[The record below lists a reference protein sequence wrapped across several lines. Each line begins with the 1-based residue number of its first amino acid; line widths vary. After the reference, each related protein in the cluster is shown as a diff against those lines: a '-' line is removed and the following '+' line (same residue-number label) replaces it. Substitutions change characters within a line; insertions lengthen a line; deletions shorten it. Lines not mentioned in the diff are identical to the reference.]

1 MKKIWRQLT
10 RVWALGLLL
19 SGMFSSPVHAAR
31 GVPGSPEFG
40 IGARISPAA
49 ASADRA
55 ISLATEL
62 KPDWLAVEVDWSSLS
77 PEPGLEPDWSQLES
91 TINGGKLSAAAVM
104 LSITNPPGWALTSA
118 GPDPSNTA
126 DFVSALAVHFGTT
139 ITAVELFPAPN
150 TSAGWGASPNPS
162 EYFSVF
168 QAVKQQLAKQEIPLL
183 LVSGGLE
190 TNPSAD
196 DPDAWTDLDYLTGLY
211 TSGANTVMP
220 VIGLRFSAING
231 LPSAHPRKGGSN
243 VLRHY
248 EDVRRL
254 MTANGHVSGILWI
267 TYLGFPSGTTPIE
280 QTEWLS
286 EAYPQIRAQLYIGAA
301 FLQGINTCAGE
312 FNQCSEVSLLS
323 LTGAEHSFTPVLRG
337 ILAHNT
343 PNENIPGR
351 EKSKIFRKPR

>member
-1 MKKIWRQLT
+1 MKKFWHQLT
-10 RVWALGLLL
+10 RVLAYVILM
-19 SGMFSSPVHAAR
+19 SGMTSTPVHAAR
-31 GVPGSPEFG
+31 GIPGSPEFG
-40 IGARISPAA
+40 IGARLSPVTANTH
-49 ASADRA
+49 RA
-55 ISLATEL
+55 ISFATEL

-77 PEPGLEPDWSQLES
+77 PEPGVEPDWSKLES
-91 TINGGKLSAAAVM
+91 TLDGAKIPSAAVM
-104 LSITNPPGWALTSA
+104 LSVTNPPGWALTSA
-118 GPDPSNTA
+118 GPDPSITA
-126 DFVSALAVHFGTT
+126 DFISALAVRFGTT

-162 EYFSVF
+162 EYFTVF
-168 QAVKQQLAKQEIPLL
+168 QAVKQQLAKHEIPLL

-196 DPDAWTDLDYLTGLY
+196 DPDAWNDLDYLAGLY

-220 VIGLRFSAING
+220 VIGLRFSAVNG
-231 LPSAHPRKGGSN
+231 LPSAHPRKGGST

-267 TYLGFPSGTTPIE
+267 TYLAFRSGTTSIE

-286 EAYPQIRAQLYIGAA
+286 EAYPQIRAQLYIGTA
-301 FLQGINTCAGE
+301 FLQGINTCSGE

-323 LTGAEHSFTPVLRG
+323 FTGAEHPFTPVLRG
-337 ILAHNT
+337 ILARNT

-351 EKSKIFRKPR
+351 EKSKIFWKPR